1 MSDTA
6 LKHQIAN
13 ALSSHGKIKGLTQT
27 ELAEHIGAGVRC
39 ISRALGEMGTISR
52 SGRGVSGD
60 PFRYE
65 YVPASV
71 FCDEPVLNK
80 PKTESMGLRE
90 FSIKMLL
97 IGGGVLWWLE
107 RGVDALEWIF

>member
-1 MSDTA
+1 MSNSA

-13 ALSSHGKIKGLTQT
+13 TLSSHGKIKGMTQT
-27 ELAEHIGAGVRC
+27 ELAEHIGLGVRC

-60 PFRYE
+60 PFRYQ
-65 YVPASV
+65 YVPAPV
-71 FCDEPVLNK
+71 FCDEPALNK
-80 PKTESMGLRE
+80 PKTESMGFRE

-97 IGGGVLWWLE
+97 MGAGAIWWVE
-107 RGVDALEWIF
+107 RVIDALEWIF

>member
-6 LKHQIAN
+6 LNHQIVK
-13 ALSSHGKIKGLTQT
+13 ALSSHGKIRGMTQT
-27 ELAEHIGAGVRC
+27 ELAKHIGADRRKIG
-39 ISRALGEMGTISR
+39 LQLNHMGNVAR

-71 FCDEPVLNK
+71 FCDESLNK
-80 PKTESMGLRE
+80 PDPKGFNRFAVKFLLMGA
-90 FSIKMLL
+90 
-97 IGGGVLWWLE
+97 GVLWWLE
-107 RGVDALEWIF
+107 RVIDALEWIF